1 MSLQSEELLNFFYN
15 CHNVSQSKSYFGI
28 WHYSN
33 LLHITA
39 PLKLRINVVEGRRP
53 SQRFFRA
60 AIFKCRYIEEYNSRE
75 YFRKANGKRRK
86 VFYITALNF
95 DGMNV
100 PTMAR

>member
-1 MSLQSEELLNFFYN
+1 MHIAPRIAVLTL
-15 CHNVSQSKSYFGI
+15 I
-28 WHYSN
+28 IHYSN

-53 SQRFFRA
+53 SQRFFHA
-60 AIFKCRYIEEYNSRE
+60 VIFKCRYIEEYNSRE